1 MNFKNSKP
9 YLNKIDNSS
18 VYDVAEVSPLEK
30 AHILTKSTKNK
41 VYLKREDLQPVFSFK
56 LRGAYNKIS
65 KLQEKDATN
74 GVIAASAGNHAQG
87 VAYAAKK
94 LGINSTIVMP
104 TTTPEIKVNSVRR
117 LGAKIVLEGDSFD
130 EAYQYAKNLA
140 KKDQLTFIH
149 PYDDPLVIAGQGTI
163 GKEILESNLK
173 NIDSVFVPV
182 GGGGLL
188 AGIGA
193 YIKEKNPKI
202 RVIGVEPEDAACLRA
217 ALDANRRVTLDEVGL
232 FVDGVAVKQV
242 GKIPYSIIREWVD
255 DVVTVSVDEI
265 CAAVK
270 DIFEET
276 RSLVEPAGALSLAG
290 LKKYVRSRG
299 LKNKNLV
306 AINSGANINLDRLS
320 HIVERVQLGEK
331 SEVLF
336 SVKIPEQRG
345 SFRKFCLDL
354 GKRMIT
360 EFNYRVD
367 KADEAHIFVACK
379 ISKGIKEKTSLFKSL
394 RKKGYSPIDLSEN
407 ELAKIHIKHMVGGR
421 APEETI
427 EKGESIFRVEFPERP
442 GALMDFLT
450 TLGDRWNITLFHYR
464 NQGSAQGRVLIG
476 FQVSDEDKNN
486 LTHYLQKTGFPF
498 WDESSNKAYTT
509 FLE

>member
-1 MNFKNSKP
+1 MNFKNSKS
-9 YLNKIDNSS
+9 YIKKIKDSN
-18 VYDVAEVSPLEK
+18 VYDVADISPLEK
-30 AHILTKSTKNK
+30 APILSNSLKNR
-41 VYLKREDLQPVFSFK
+41 VYLKREDLQPVYSFK

-65 KLQEKDATN
+65 KLKEKEISK

-94 LGINSTIVMP
+94 LRIKSIIVMP
-104 TTTPEIKVNSVRR
+104 TTTPQIKINSVRR
-117 LGAKIVLEGDSFD
+117 LGAKIALRGDSFD
-130 EAYQYAKNLA
+130 EAYSYAQKLA
-140 KKDQLTFIH
+140 RKEKLTFIH
-149 PYDDPLVIAGQGTI
+149 PYDDSLVIAGQGTI
-163 GKEILESNLK
+163 GKEILESAD

-193 YIKEKNPKI
+193 YIKESNPNIK
-202 RVIGVEPEDAACLRA
+202 VIGVEPEDAACLKA
-217 ALDANRRVTLDEVGL
+217 ALEANRRVVLDEVGL

-242 GKIPYSIIREWVD
+242 GKIPFSIIREWVD

-265 CAAVK
+265 CASVK

-290 LKKYVRSRG
+290 LKKYVHSRG
-299 LKNKNLV
+299 LKNKDLI

-379 ISKGIKEKTSLFKSL
+379 ISKGIKEKTSLFKNL

>member
-1 MNFKNSKP
+1 MNFKNSKS
-9 YLNKIDNSS
+9 YIKKIKDSN
-18 VYDVAEVSPLEK
+18 VYDVADISPLEK
-30 AHILTKSTKNK
+30 APILSNSLKNR
-41 VYLKREDLQPVFSFK
+41 VYLKREDLQPVYSFK

-65 KLQEKDATN
+65 KLKEKEISK

-94 LGINSTIVMP
+94 LRIKSIIVMP
-104 TTTPEIKVNSVRR
+104 TTTPQIKINSVRR
-117 LGAKIVLEGDSFD
+117 LGAKIALRGDSFD
-130 EAYQYAKNLA
+130 EAYSYAQKLA
-140 KKDQLTFIH
+140 RKEKLTFIH
-149 PYDDPLVIAGQGTI
+149 PYDDSLVIAGQGTI
-163 GKEILESNLK
+163 GKEILESAD

-193 YIKEKNPKI
+193 YIKESNPNIK
-202 RVIGVEPEDAACLRA
+202 VIGVEPEDAACLKA
-217 ALDANRRVTLDEVGL
+217 ALEANRRVVLDEVGL

-242 GKIPYSIIREWVD
+242 GKIPFSIIREWVD

-265 CAAVK
+265 CASVK

-290 LKKYVRSRG
+290 LKKYVHSRG
-299 LKNKNLV
+299 LKNKDLI

-379 ISKGIKEKTSLFKSL
+379 ISKGIKEKTSLFKNL

-421 APEETI
+421 APKEKI

>member
-1 MNFKNSKP
+1 MNFKNSKS
-9 YLNKIDNSS
+9 YIKKINDSN
-18 VYDVAEVSPLEK
+18 VYDVADISPLEK
-30 AHILTKSTKNK
+30 APILSNSLKNR
-41 VYLKREDLQPVFSFK
+41 VYLKREDLQPVYSFK

-65 KLQEKDATN
+65 RLKEKEISK

-94 LGINSTIVMP
+94 LRIKSIIVMP
-104 TTTPEIKVNSVRR
+104 TTTPQIKINSVRR
-117 LGAKIVLEGDSFD
+117 LGAKIALRGDSFD
-130 EAYQYAKNLA
+130 EAYSYAQKLA
-140 KKDQLTFIH
+140 RKEKLTFIH
-149 PYDDPLVIAGQGTI
+149 PYDDSLVIAGQGTI
-163 GKEILESNLK
+163 GKEILESAD

-193 YIKEKNPKI
+193 YIKESNPNIK
-202 RVIGVEPEDAACLRA
+202 VIGVEPEDAACLKA
-217 ALDANRRVTLDEVGL
+217 ALEANRRVVLDEVGL

-242 GKIPYSIIREWVD
+242 GKIPFSIIREWVD

-265 CAAVK
+265 CASVK

-290 LKKYVRSRG
+290 LKKYVHSRG
-299 LKNKNLV
+299 LKNKDLI

-379 ISKGIKEKTSLFKSL
+379 ISKGIKEKTSLFKNL

-421 APEETI
+421 APKEKI
-427 EKGESIFRVEFPERP
+427 KKGESIFRVEFPERP

>member
-1 MNFKNSKP
+1 MNFKNSKS
-9 YLNKIDNSS
+9 YIKKIKDSN
-18 VYDVAEVSPLEK
+18 VYDVADISPLEK
-30 AHILTKSTKNK
+30 APILSNSLKNR
-41 VYLKREDLQPVFSFK
+41 VYLKREDLQPVYSFK

-65 KLQEKDATN
+65 RLKEKEISK

-94 LGINSTIVMP
+94 LRIKSIIVMP
-104 TTTPEIKVNSVRR
+104 TTTPQIKINSVRR
-117 LGAKIVLEGDSFD
+117 LGAKIALRGDSFD
-130 EAYQYAKNLA
+130 EAFSYAQKLA
-140 KKDQLTFIH
+140 RKEKLTFIH
-149 PYDDPLVIAGQGTI
+149 PYDDSLVIAGQGTI
-163 GKEILESNLK
+163 GKEILESAD

-193 YIKEKNPKI
+193 YIKESNPNIK
-202 RVIGVEPEDAACLRA
+202 VIGVEPEDAACLKA
-217 ALDANRRVTLDEVGL
+217 ALEANRRVVLDEVGL

-242 GKIPYSIIREWVD
+242 GKIPFSIIREWVD

-265 CAAVK
+265 CASVK

-290 LKKYVRSRG
+290 LKKYVHSRG
-299 LKNKNLV
+299 LKNKDLI

-379 ISKGIKEKTSLFKSL
+379 ISKGIKEKTSLFKNL

-421 APEETI
+421 APKEKI

>member
-1 MNFKNSKP
+1 MNFKNSKS
-9 YLNKIDNSS
+9 YIKKIKDSN
-18 VYDVAEVSPLEK
+18 VYDVADISPLEK
-30 AHILTKSTKNK
+30 APILSNSLKNR
-41 VYLKREDLQPVFSFK
+41 VYLKREDLQPVYSFK

-65 KLQEKDATN
+65 RLKEKEISK

-94 LGINSTIVMP
+94 LRIKSIIVMP
-104 TTTPEIKVNSVRR
+104 TTTPQIKINSVRR
-117 LGAKIVLEGDSFD
+117 LGAKIALRGDSFD
-130 EAYQYAKNLA
+130 EAYSYAQKLA
-140 KKDQLTFIH
+140 RKEKLTFIH
-149 PYDDPLVIAGQGTI
+149 PYDDSLVIAGQGTI
-163 GKEILESNLK
+163 GKEILESAD

-193 YIKEKNPKI
+193 YIKESNPNIK
-202 RVIGVEPEDAACLRA
+202 VIGVEPEDAACLKA
-217 ALDANRRVTLDEVGL
+217 ALEANRRVVLDEVGL

-242 GKIPYSIIREWVD
+242 GKIPFSIIREWVD

-265 CAAVK
+265 CASVK

-290 LKKYVRSRG
+290 LKKYVHSRG
-299 LKNKNLV
+299 LKNKDLI

-367 KADEAHIFVACK
+367 KGDEAHIFVACK

-421 APEETI
+421 APKEKI
-427 EKGESIFRVEFPERP
+427 EKVESIFRVEFPERP

>member
-1 MNFKNSKP
+1 MNFKNSKS
-9 YLNKIDNSS
+9 YIKKIKDSN
-18 VYDVAEVSPLEK
+18 VYDVADISPLEK
-30 AHILTKSTKNK
+30 APILSNSLKNR
-41 VYLKREDLQPVFSFK
+41 VYLKREDLQPVYSFK

-65 KLQEKDATN
+65 RLKEKEISK

-94 LGINSTIVMP
+94 LRIKSIIVMP
-104 TTTPEIKVNSVRR
+104 TTTPQIKINSVRR
-117 LGAKIVLEGDSFD
+117 LGAKIALRGDSFD
-130 EAYQYAKNLA
+130 EAYSYAQKLA
-140 KKDQLTFIH
+140 RKEKLTFIH
-149 PYDDPLVIAGQGTI
+149 PYDDSLVIAGQGTI
-163 GKEILESNLK
+163 GKEILESAD

-193 YIKEKNPKI
+193 YIKESNPNIK
-202 RVIGVEPEDAACLRA
+202 VIGVEPEDAACLKA
-217 ALDANRRVTLDEVGL
+217 ALEANRRVVLDEVGL

-242 GKIPYSIIREWVD
+242 GKIPFSIIREWVD

-265 CAAVK
+265 CASVK

-290 LKKYVRSRG
+290 LKKYVHSRG
-299 LKNKNLV
+299 LKNKDLI

-379 ISKGIKEKTSLFKSL
+379 ISKGIKEKTSLFKNL

-421 APEETI
+421 APKEKI
-427 EKGESIFRVEFPERP
+427 KKGESIFRVEFPERP

>member
-1 MNFKNSKP
+1 MNFKNSKS
-9 YLNKIDNSS
+9 YIKKIKDSN
-18 VYDVAEVSPLEK
+18 VYDVADISPLEK
-30 AHILTKSTKNK
+30 APILSNSLKNR
-41 VYLKREDLQPVFSFK
+41 VYLKREDLQPVYSFK

-65 KLQEKDATN
+65 KLKEKEISK

-94 LGINSTIVMP
+94 LRIKSIIVMP
-104 TTTPEIKVNSVRR
+104 TTTPQIKINSVRR
-117 LGAKIVLEGDSFD
+117 LGAKIALRGDSFD
-130 EAYQYAKNLA
+130 EAYSYAQKLA
-140 KKDQLTFIH
+140 RKEKLTFIH
-149 PYDDPLVIAGQGTI
+149 PYDDSLVIAGQGTI
-163 GKEILESNLK
+163 GKEILESAD

-193 YIKEKNPKI
+193 YIKESNPNIK
-202 RVIGVEPEDAACLRA
+202 VIGVEPEDAACLKA
-217 ALDANRRVTLDEVGL
+217 ALEANRRVVLDEVGL

-242 GKIPYSIIREWVD
+242 GKIPFSIIREWVD
-255 DVVTVSVDEI
+255 EVVTVSVDEI
-265 CAAVK
+265 CASVK

-290 LKKYVRSRG
+290 LKKYVHSRG
-299 LKNKNLV
+299 LKNKDLI

-379 ISKGIKEKTSLFKSL
+379 ISKGIKEKTSLFKNL

-421 APEETI
+421 APKEKI

>member
-1 MNFKNSKP
+1 MNFKNSKS
-9 YLNKIDNSS
+9 YIKKIKDSN
-18 VYDVAEVSPLEK
+18 VYDVADISPLEK
-30 AHILTKSTKNK
+30 APILSNSLKNR
-41 VYLKREDLQPVFSFK
+41 VYLKREDLQPVYSFK

-65 KLQEKDATN
+65 RLKEKEISK

-94 LGINSTIVMP
+94 LRIKSIIVMP
-104 TTTPEIKVNSVRR
+104 TTTPQIKINSVRR
-117 LGAKIVLEGDSFD
+117 LGAKIALRGDSFD
-130 EAYQYAKNLA
+130 EAYSYAQKLA
-140 KKDQLTFIH
+140 RKEKLTFIH
-149 PYDDPLVIAGQGTI
+149 PYDDSLVIAGQGTI
-163 GKEILESNLK
+163 GKEILESAD

-193 YIKEKNPKI
+193 YIKESNPNIK
-202 RVIGVEPEDAACLRA
+202 VIGVEPEDAACLKA
-217 ALDANRRVTLDEVGL
+217 ALEANRRVVLDEVGL

-242 GKIPYSIIREWVD
+242 GKIPFSIIREWVD
-255 DVVTVSVDEI
+255 EVVTVSVDEI
-265 CAAVK
+265 CASVK

-290 LKKYVRSRG
+290 LKKYVHSRG
-299 LKNKNLV
+299 LKNKDLI

-379 ISKGIKEKTSLFKSL
+379 ISKGIKEKTSLFKNL

-421 APEETI
+421 APKEKI
-427 EKGESIFRVEFPERP
+427 KKGESIFRVEFPERP

>member
-1 MNFKNSKP
+1 MNFKNSKS
-9 YLNKIDNSS
+9 YIKKIKDSN
-18 VYDVAEVSPLEK
+18 VYDVADISPLEK
-30 AHILTKSTKNK
+30 APILSNSLKNR
-41 VYLKREDLQPVFSFK
+41 VYLKREDLQPVYSFK

-65 KLQEKDATN
+65 RLKEKEISK

-94 LGINSTIVMP
+94 LRIKSIIVMP
-104 TTTPEIKVNSVRR
+104 TTTPQIKINSVRR
-117 LGAKIVLEGDSFD
+117 LGAKIALRGDSFD
-130 EAYQYAKNLA
+130 EAYSYAQKLA
-140 KKDQLTFIH
+140 RKEKLTFIH
-149 PYDDPLVIAGQGTI
+149 PYDDSLVIAGQGTI
-163 GKEILESNLK
+163 GKEILESAD

-193 YIKEKNPKI
+193 YIKESNPNIK
-202 RVIGVEPEDAACLRA
+202 VIGVEPEDAACLKA
-217 ALDANRRVTLDEVGL
+217 ALEANRRVVLDEVGL

-242 GKIPYSIIREWVD
+242 GKIPFSIIREWVD

-265 CAAVK
+265 CASVK

-290 LKKYVRSRG
+290 LKKYVHSRG
-299 LKNKNLV
+299 LKNKDLI

-379 ISKGIKEKTSLFKSL
+379 ISKGIKEKTSLFKNL

-421 APEETI
+421 APKEKI

>member
-1 MNFKNSKP
+1 MNFKNSKS
-9 YLNKIDNSS
+9 YIKKIKDSN
-18 VYDVAEVSPLEK
+18 VYDVADISPLEK
-30 AHILTKSTKNK
+30 APILSNSLKNR
-41 VYLKREDLQPVFSFK
+41 VYLKREDLQPVYSFK

-65 KLQEKDATN
+65 RLKEKEISK

-94 LGINSTIVMP
+94 LRIKSIIVMP
-104 TTTPEIKVNSVRR
+104 TTTPQIKINSVRR
-117 LGAKIVLEGDSFD
+117 LGAKIALRGDSFD
-130 EAYQYAKNLA
+130 EAFSYAQKLA
-140 KKDQLTFIH
+140 RKEKLTFIH
-149 PYDDPLVIAGQGTI
+149 PYDDSLVIAGQGTI
-163 GKEILESNLK
+163 GKEILESAD

-193 YIKEKNPKI
+193 YIKESNPNIK
-202 RVIGVEPEDAACLRA
+202 VIGVEPEDAACLKA
-217 ALDANRRVTLDEVGL
+217 ALEANRRVVLDEVGL

-242 GKIPYSIIREWVD
+242 GKIPFSIIREWVD

-265 CAAVK
+265 CASVK

-290 LKKYVRSRG
+290 LKKYVHSRG
-299 LKNKNLV
+299 LKNKDLI

-379 ISKGIKEKTSLFKSL
+379 ISKGIKEKTSLFKNL

-421 APEETI
+421 APKEKT

>member
-1 MNFKNSKP
+1 
-9 YLNKIDNSS
+9 
-18 VYDVAEVSPLEK
+18 
-30 AHILTKSTKNK
+30 
-41 VYLKREDLQPVFSFK
+41 
-56 LRGAYNKIS
+56 
-65 KLQEKDATN
+65 
-74 GVIAASAGNHAQG
+74 
-87 VAYAAKK
+87 
-94 LGINSTIVMP
+94 MP
-104 TTTPEIKVNSVRR
+104 TTTPQIKINSVRR
-117 LGAKIVLEGDSFD
+117 LGAKIALRGDSFD
-130 EAYQYAKNLA
+130 EAYSYAQKLA
-140 KKDQLTFIH
+140 RKEKLTFIH
-149 PYDDPLVIAGQGTI
+149 PYDDSLVIAGQGTI
-163 GKEILESNLK
+163 GKEILESAD

-193 YIKEKNPKI
+193 YIKESNPNIK
-202 RVIGVEPEDAACLRA
+202 VIGVEPEDAACLKA
-217 ALDANRRVTLDEVGL
+217 ALEANRRVVLDEVGL

-242 GKIPYSIIREWVD
+242 GKIPFSIIREWVD

-265 CAAVK
+265 CASVK

-290 LKKYVRSRG
+290 LKKYVHSRG
-299 LKNKNLV
+299 LKNKDLI

-379 ISKGIKEKTSLFKSL
+379 ISKGIKEKTSLFKNL

-421 APEETI
+421 APKEKI

>member
-30 AHILTKSTKNK
+30 AHILTKSTKNR

-87 VAYAAKK
+87 VAFAAKK

-299 LKNKNLV
+299 LKDKNLV

-345 SFRKFCLDL
+345 SFRKFCRDL

>member
-1 MNFKNSKP
+1 MNFKNSKS
-9 YLNKIDNSS
+9 YIKKIKESN
-18 VYDVAEVSPLEK
+18 VYDVADISPLEK
-30 AHILTKSTKNK
+30 APILSKSLKNR
-41 VYLKREDLQPVFSFK
+41 VYLKREDLQPVYSFK

-65 KLQEKDATN
+65 RLKEKETSK

-94 LGINSTIVMP
+94 LRIKSIIVMP
-104 TTTPEIKVNSVRR
+104 TTTPLIKINSVRR
-117 LGAKIVLEGDSFD
+117 LGAKIVLKGDSFD
-130 EAYQYAKNLA
+130 EAYSYAQKLA
-140 KKDQLTFIH
+140 RKEKLTFIH
-149 PYDDPLVIAGQGTI
+149 PYDDSLVIAGQGTI
-163 GKEILESNLK
+163 GKEILESAD

-193 YIKEKNPKI
+193 YIKESNPNIK
-202 RVIGVEPEDAACLRA
+202 VIGVEPEDAACLKA
-217 ALDANRRVTLDEVGL
+217 ALEVNRRVVLDEVGL

-242 GKIPYSIIREWVD
+242 GKIPFSIIREWVD
-255 DVVTVSVDEI
+255 DVVTVSIDEI
-265 CAAVK
+265 CASIK

-290 LKKYVRSRG
+290 LKKYVHSRG
-299 LKNKNLV
+299 LKNKDLI

-320 HIVERVQLGEK
+320 HIVERVQLGER

-336 SVKIPEQRG
+336 SVKIPEKKG

-367 KADEAHIFVACK
+367 RADEAHIFVACK
-379 ISKGIKEKTSLFKSL
+379 ISKGVKEKNSLFKSL
-394 RKKGYSPIDLSEN
+394 RKKDYSPIDLSEN

-421 APEETI
+421 APEDRI
-427 EKGESIFRVEFPERP
+427 NKGESIFRVEFPERP

-464 NQGSAQGRVLIG
+464 NQGSAQGRVLVG
-476 FQVSDEDKNN
+476 FQVSDEDKDK

>member
-1 MNFKNSKP
+1 MNFKNSKS
-9 YLNKIDNSS
+9 YIKKIKDSN
-18 VYDVAEVSPLEK
+18 VYDVADISPLEK
-30 AHILTKSTKNK
+30 APILSNSLKNR
-41 VYLKREDLQPVFSFK
+41 VYLKREDLQPVYSFK

-65 KLQEKDATN
+65 RLKEKEISR

-94 LGINSTIVMP
+94 LRIKSIIVMP
-104 TTTPEIKVNSVRR
+104 TTTPQIKINSVRR
-117 LGAKIVLEGDSFD
+117 LGAKIALRGDSFD
-130 EAYQYAKNLA
+130 EAFSYAQKLA
-140 KKDQLTFIH
+140 RKEKLTFIH
-149 PYDDPLVIAGQGTI
+149 PYDDSLVIAGQGTI
-163 GKEILESNLK
+163 GKEILESAD

-193 YIKEKNPKI
+193 YIKESNPNIK
-202 RVIGVEPEDAACLRA
+202 VIGVEPEDAACLKA
-217 ALDANRRVTLDEVGL
+217 ALEANRRVVLDEVGL

-242 GKIPYSIIREWVD
+242 GKIPFSIIREWVD

-265 CAAVK
+265 CASVK

-290 LKKYVRSRG
+290 LKKYVHSRG
-299 LKNKNLV
+299 LKNKDLI

-379 ISKGIKEKTSLFKSL
+379 ISKGIKEKTSLFKNL

-421 APEETI
+421 APKEKI

>member
-1 MNFKNSKP
+1 MNFKNSKS
-9 YLNKIDNSS
+9 YIKKIKDSN
-18 VYDVAEVSPLEK
+18 VYDVADISPLEK
-30 AHILTKSTKNK
+30 APILSNSLKNR
-41 VYLKREDLQPVFSFK
+41 VYLKREDLQPVYSFK

-65 KLQEKDATN
+65 RLKEKEISK

-94 LGINSTIVMP
+94 LRIKSIIVMP
-104 TTTPEIKVNSVRR
+104 TTTPQIKIDSVRR
-117 LGAKIVLEGDSFD
+117 LGAKIALRGDSFD
-130 EAYQYAKNLA
+130 EAFSYAQKLA
-140 KKDQLTFIH
+140 RKEKLTFIH
-149 PYDDPLVIAGQGTI
+149 PYDDSLVIAGQGTI
-163 GKEILESNLK
+163 GKEILESAD

-193 YIKEKNPKI
+193 YIKESNPNIK
-202 RVIGVEPEDAACLRA
+202 VIGVEPEDAACLKA
-217 ALDANRRVTLDEVGL
+217 ALEANRRVVLDEVGL

-242 GKIPYSIIREWVD
+242 GKIPFSIIREWVD

-265 CAAVK
+265 CASVK

-290 LKKYVRSRG
+290 LKKYVHSRG
-299 LKNKNLV
+299 LKNKDLI

-379 ISKGIKEKTSLFKSL
+379 ISKGIKEKTSLFKNL

-421 APEETI
+421 APKEKI

>member
-1 MNFKNSKP
+1 MNFKNSKS
-9 YLNKIDNSS
+9 YIKKIKDSN
-18 VYDVAEVSPLEK
+18 VYDVADISPLEK
-30 AHILTKSTKNK
+30 APILSNSLKNR
-41 VYLKREDLQPVFSFK
+41 VYLKREDLQPVYSFK

-65 KLQEKDATN
+65 RLKEKEISK

-94 LGINSTIVMP
+94 LRIKSIIVMP
-104 TTTPEIKVNSVRR
+104 TTTPQIKIDSVRR
-117 LGAKIVLEGDSFD
+117 LGAKIALRGDSFD
-130 EAYQYAKNLA
+130 EAYSYAQKLA
-140 KKDQLTFIH
+140 RKEKLTFIH
-149 PYDDPLVIAGQGTI
+149 PYDDSLVIAGQGTI
-163 GKEILESNLK
+163 GKEILESAD

-193 YIKEKNPKI
+193 YIKESNPNIK
-202 RVIGVEPEDAACLRA
+202 VIGVEPEDAACLKA
-217 ALDANRRVTLDEVGL
+217 ALEANRRVVLDEVGL

-242 GKIPYSIIREWVD
+242 GKIPFSIIREWVD

-265 CAAVK
+265 CASVK

-290 LKKYVRSRG
+290 LKKYVHSRG
-299 LKNKNLV
+299 LKNKDLI

-379 ISKGIKEKTSLFKSL
+379 ISKGIKEKTSLFKNL

-421 APEETI
+421 APKEKI

>member
-1 MNFKNSKP
+1 MNFKNSKS
-9 YLNKIDNSS
+9 YIKKIKDSN
-18 VYDVAEVSPLEK
+18 VYDVADISPLEK
-30 AHILTKSTKNK
+30 APILSNSLKNR
-41 VYLKREDLQPVFSFK
+41 VYLKREDLQPVYSFK

-65 KLQEKDATN
+65 RLKEKEISK

-94 LGINSTIVMP
+94 LRIKSIIVMP
-104 TTTPEIKVNSVRR
+104 TTTPQIKIDSVRR
-117 LGAKIVLEGDSFD
+117 LGAKIALRGDSFD
-130 EAYQYAKNLA
+130 EAFSYAQKLA
-140 KKDQLTFIH
+140 RKEKLTFIH
-149 PYDDPLVIAGQGTI
+149 PYDDSLVIAGQGTI
-163 GKEILESNLK
+163 GKEILESAD

-193 YIKEKNPKI
+193 YIKESNPNIK
-202 RVIGVEPEDAACLRA
+202 VIGVEPEDAACLKA
-217 ALDANRRVTLDEVGL
+217 ALEANRRVVLDEVGL

-242 GKIPYSIIREWVD
+242 GKIPFSIIREWVD

-265 CAAVK
+265 CASVK

-290 LKKYVRSRG
+290 LKKYVHSRG
-299 LKNKNLV
+299 LKNKDLI

-379 ISKGIKEKTSLFKSL
+379 ISKGIKEKTSLFKNL

-421 APEETI
+421 APKEKI
-427 EKGESIFRVEFPERP
+427 KKGESIFRVEFPERP

>member
-1 MNFKNSKP
+1 MNFKNSKS
-9 YLNKIDNSS
+9 YIKKIKDSN
-18 VYDVAEVSPLEK
+18 VYDVADISPLEK
-30 AHILTKSTKNK
+30 APILSNSLKNR
-41 VYLKREDLQPVFSFK
+41 VYLKREDLQPVYSFK

-65 KLQEKDATN
+65 RLKEKEVSK

-94 LGINSTIVMP
+94 LRIKSIIVMP
-104 TTTPEIKVNSVRR
+104 TTTPQIKINSVRR
-117 LGAKIVLEGDSFD
+117 LGAKIALRGDSFD
-130 EAYQYAKNLA
+130 EAYSYAQKLA
-140 KKDQLTFIH
+140 RKEKLTFIH
-149 PYDDPLVIAGQGTI
+149 PYDDSLVIAGQGTI
-163 GKEILESNLK
+163 GKEILESAD

-193 YIKEKNPKI
+193 YIKESNPNIK
-202 RVIGVEPEDAACLRA
+202 VIGVEPEDAACLKA
-217 ALDANRRVTLDEVGL
+217 ALEANRRVVLDEVGL

-242 GKIPYSIIREWVD
+242 GKIPFSIIREWVD

-265 CAAVK
+265 CASVK

-290 LKKYVRSRG
+290 LKKYVHSRG
-299 LKNKNLV
+299 LKNKDLI

-379 ISKGIKEKTSLFKSL
+379 ISKGIKEKTSLFKNL

-421 APEETI
+421 APKEKI